1 MKFEIK
7 ILKRKHIYITVTDTT
22 RTPLRCCVKYKP
34 EQKIPTSAAIASIV
48 SQLVRRRIDKED
60 K

>member
-7 ILKRKHIYITVTDTT
+7 ILKRKNIYITVTDTT
-22 RTPLRCCVKYKP
+22 GTPLRCCVKYKP
-34 EQKIPTSAAIASIV
+34 EHKIPTSAAIASIV
-48 SQLVRRRIDKED
+48 SQLVRRRIDED